1 MDALLL
7 ANTTKQSKKEDSDI
21 ISKLKTNELFM
32 KSDIM
37 RLKKEIAK
45 NNETWEKK
53 FDVLKHR

>member
-1 MDALLL
+1 M
-7 ANTTKQSKKEDSDI
+7 
-21 ISKLKTNELFM
+21 NELYL

-37 RLKKEIAK
+37 RLKKENQK

>member
-1 MDALLL
+1 M
-7 ANTTKQSKKEDSDI
+7 ANSTKQSKKEDIDI
-21 ISKLKTNELFM
+21 ISKLRMNELFM

-37 RLKKEIAK
+37 RLKKEIVK